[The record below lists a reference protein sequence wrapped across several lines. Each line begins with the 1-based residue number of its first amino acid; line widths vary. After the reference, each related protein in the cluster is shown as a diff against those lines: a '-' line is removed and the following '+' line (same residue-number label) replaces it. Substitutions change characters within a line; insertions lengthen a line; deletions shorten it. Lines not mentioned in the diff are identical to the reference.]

1 MTIGLIQVELVRP
14 AAAAAALLPP
24 ALYSFFPSLIFIFAL
39 IMSSAAAHRY

>member
-14 AAAAAALLPP
+14 AAAAALLPP